1 MGLMNETGSAS
12 EAMLMLRGL
21 LGAAIMATLMLL
33 IPARAQAVTYANV
46 SVPFSWVDASSHT
59 KIGYGTSPYKFN
71 NTGGC
76 GTTPP
81 TLDDTLSDNIPIGFT
96 FSYGGVGFTQVR
108 VMSNGRL
115 QFNNNTTCSYGSPVT
130 QLPYPNSGLN
140 YTMRIYG
147 NDLDPTLKSEVPGYS
162 TVCTSRA
169 SCYVSYATVGT
180 APNRSFVVTWSNVP
194 EWTSTTTASGS
205 YNLQVI
211 LQENGEFIYQY
222 GTDVPGP
229 GNVNAQIGWQ
239 LSTTDYAIYAV
250 GFPVNNS
257 AIKFYIPSPVAE
269 FRMDESGWSG
279 AGSVVNSTTGGT
291 NGAPTG
297 TAQTVAGGH
306 LCRGGNIPS
315 NNLAATI
322 DAVDTGYDV
331 DSQIGSSGAV
341 TFWYKS
347 NSAWSGG
354 GSQDSQLLDATV
366 ANNRWFYLVKQS
378 DNGRLSF
385 NLTDNANSNFQVTT
399 GNNTFAA
406 NAWVHVGI
414 TWNLTPVAANNRLR
428 IYINGALAKTS
439 AISTTQPLST
449 TIGTLYAGDNRSSF
463 TTNPGTVKSANGVID
478 ELNIYNSEL
487 TAAVILRDYNASR
500 TCPALNHARID
511 HAGSGVTCVGSS
523 VTVSACNGAD
533 SGDSCTANSDGLSGN
548 VVAKSAGGATL
559 ATVPFVI
566 ASGSS
571 SATVT
576 VPVTTA
582 QTVTLE
588 TSGLSVVPA
597 NASTCWDGS
606 TPSCSHV
613 YSDAGFIFSSAA
625 NGAAVT
631 IPAQVAGTSSNTY
644 YLRAV
649 KTSTTSKACE
659 AALTSPTTVN
669 FAYECNNPATC
680 SSSNLMS
687 LNGGAATTIPRNNN
701 GSVSSYSSVS
711 MAFDGN
717 GNAPFTFNFGDVGA
731 VTLHANK
738 EAGGSLLTALAG
750 STNSFVVAP
759 ASFAFSG
766 ITAGPIKAGNNFSAT
781 VTARTSSGVATPNFG
796 KEATPETVTLSFA
809 RYQPTGA
816 GAVDGIFTGSVGSF
830 SGGAAT
836 SSNLNWSEVGMLDLV
851 ATLASGSYLSSG
863 LTASGTTGTT
873 GAVGRF
879 IPDHFD
885 VAVTQGCSTGSF
897 TYSGQPFTVTVT
909 AKNAFATTTQNY
921 DGTSDTTPNFAKP
934 VTLSDANAVAGSLSP
949 ASVAASAFAVGVAN
963 ATPAFTFTVTPTAP
977 ATIKLRA
984 VDTDGVTSAAAIEGT
999 ATIRSGRL
1007 QLANVFGS
1015 EKSSLK
1021 IPVRAQYWGG
1031 NSWVLNA
1038 SDSCT
1043 TIPATSVALSN
1054 YRDRTGSAGAWT
1066 TTASGP
1072 GILSGGQGLITLSPP
1087 SPANSTGSVD
1097 AALNLGTTATDSSC
1111 LASHPA
1117 MAAPAISLAYLR
1129 GKNGHCAASVTNSAD
1144 PSATVSFGIYSPE
1157 SRKAVHVRELY

>member
-1 MGLMNETGSAS
+1 
-12 EAMLMLRGL
+12 MLRGL
-21 LGAAIMATLMLL
+21 LGVAVMATLMLL
-33 IPARAQAVTYANV
+33 IPARAQAVTYANA

-59 KIGYGTSPYKFN
+59 KIGYNTTPYKFN

-115 QFNNNTTCSYGSPVT
+115 QFNNNTTCGYGSPVT
-130 QLPYPNSGLN
+130 QLPYPDAGLN

-147 NDLDPTLKSEVPGYS
+147 NDLDPTLKSEVAGYS

-169 SCYVSYATVGT
+169 TCYVSYATVGT

-194 EWTSTTTASGS
+194 EWTSATTASGG

-211 LQENGEFIYQY
+211 LQENGEFVYQY
-222 GTDVPGP
+222 GTDIPGP

-239 LSTTDYAIYAV
+239 VNTTDYAVYAV
-250 GFPVNNS
+250 GFPANNS
-257 AIKFYIPSPVAE
+257 AIKFYIPSPIAE
-269 FRMDESGWSG
+269 FRMDESDWSG
-279 AGSVVNSTTGGT
+279 AGAIVNSTTGGT
-291 NGAPTG
+291 NGAPVG
-297 TAQTVAGGH
+297 TAQTVAGGY

-315 NNLAATI
+315 NTSAATI

-331 DSQIGSSGAV
+331 DSQIGSSGTV

-347 NSAWSGG
+347 NAAWSGG

-366 ANNRWFYLVKQS
+366 ANNRWFYLVKQNTS
-378 DNGRLSF
+378 GRLSF
-385 NLTDNANSNFQVTT
+385 NLTDNANSNFQVNT
-399 GNNTFAA
+399 GNNTIAA
-406 NAWVHVGI
+406 NTWVHIGI

-428 IYINGALAKTS
+428 IYINGVLSQST
-439 AISTTQPLST
+439 AIGTTKPLST
-449 TIGTLYAGDNRSSF
+449 EIGTLYVGDNRSSF
-463 TTNPGTVKSANGVID
+463 TTSPGTGNSANGVVD
-478 ELNIYNSEL
+478 EVRVYNSEL
-487 TAAVILRDYNASR
+487 TAAVILRDYNATR
-500 TCPALNHARID
+500 TCPALHHARIN

-523 VTVSACNGAD
+523 VTVNACNTAD
-533 SGDSCTANSDGLSGN
+533 TGGSCTANSDGLSGN
-548 VVAKSAGGATL
+548 VIAKNAGGTTL
-559 ATVPFVI
+559 ATVPFIIV
-566 ASGSS
+566 SGSS

-576 VPVTTA
+576 VPITTA
-582 QTVTLE
+582 QTVTLG

-606 TPSCSHV
+606 TASCSHV

-625 NGAAVT
+625 NGASAT

-649 KTSTTSKACE
+649 KTSTTTKACE
-659 AALTSPTTVN
+659 AALTSPATVD

-687 LNGGAATTIPRNNN
+687 VNGGTATTIARNNN

-711 MAFDGN
+711 MAFDGS

-731 VTLHANK
+731 VTLHASK
-738 EAGGSLLTALAG
+738 AAGGSLLTALTGA
-750 STNSFVVAP
+750 TNSFVVAP

-796 KEATPETVTLSFA
+796 KEATPENVTLSFTK
-809 RYQPTGA
+809 YQPTGA
-816 GAVDGIFTGSVGSF
+816 GAVNGSFTGNVGSF
-830 SGGAAT
+830 SSGAAT
-836 SSNLNWSEVGMLDLV
+836 ASNLNWSEVGTIDLAAV
-851 ATLASGSYLSSG
+851 LASGSYLGSG
-863 LTASGTTGTT
+863 LSATGTTGTT

-909 AKNAFATTTQNY
+909 AKNAFAATTQNY
-921 DGTSDTTPNFAKP
+921 DGSGNTAPNFAKP
-934 VTLSDANAVAGSLSP
+934 VTLSDANAVDGSLSP
-949 ASVAASAFAVGVAN
+949 TSIAASAFAAGVAN
-963 ATPAFTFTVTPTAP
+963 ATPAFTFTATPTAP

-984 VDTDGVTSAAAIEGT
+984 VDTDGVTSATAAEGA

-1021 IPVRAQYWGG
+1021 VPVRAQYWGG
-1031 NSWVLNA
+1031 NSWVLN
-1038 SDSCT
+1038 SGDSCT

-1054 YRDRTGSAGAWT
+1054 YRDRTGAAGAWT

-1072 GILSGGQGLITLSPP
+1072 GMLSGGQGLITLSPP

-1097 AALNLGTTATDSSC
+1097 VALNLGTTTTDSSC

-1117 MAAPAISLAYLR
+1117 MTAPAISLAYLR
-1129 GKNGHCAASVTNSAD
+1129 GKNGNCAASNTNTAD
-1144 PSATVSFGIYSPE
+1144 PSATASFGIYSPE
-1157 SRKAVHVRELY
+1157 SRKAIHVRELY